1 MLGFYSTLSIQTWA
15 VAIHR
20 ASASGN
26 MVYLN
31 MVIFANTTLVI
42 CPELKLLAVRPVTHS
57 GVRSALSV
65 ASMAPVV
72 PLVRLVLHM
81 SGTEGARWYW
91 YSRFR
96 FFR

>member
-1 MLGFYSTLSIQTWA
+1 M
-15 VAIHR
+15 AIHR
-20 ASASGN
+20 ASVGGN
-26 MVYLN
+26 IVYII
-31 MVIFANTTLVI
+31 MVIFCNAGLAI

-57 GVRSALSV
+57 GVRSVLSV
-65 ASMAPVV
+65 ASMVAMA

-96 FFR
+96 CLR

>member
-1 MLGFYSTLSIQTWA
+1 ML
-15 VAIHR
+15 
-20 ASASGN
+20 
-26 MVYLN
+26 
-31 MVIFANTTLVI
+31 IFCDAELVI

-57 GVRSALSV
+57 GVRSVLSV
-65 ASMAPVV
+65 ASMVPVV

-81 SGTEGARWYW
+81 SVTEGARWYW